1 MQDQLAR
8 IYEKRLGSKSS
19 MRPITGDDVMS
30 IPINVLLRST
40 KGASDLSKKQFRR
53 QGDRSWKKYLD
64 ASNVSGNTSNLFDMA
79 NQVSQVQCL
88 TEIIYTLEPAINIPY
103 PCRRVHANQRKDD
116 PVLSVKLKMND
127 ERFGLI
133 LLVRTFQG

>member
-1 MQDQLAR
+1 MQRRRAKMQDQLAR

-40 KGASDLSKKQFRR
+40 KGASDLSKKHLRR
-53 QGDRSWKKYLD
+53 QGDRSWKKYMD

-79 NQVSQVQCL
+79 NQVSQVRCL
-88 TEIIYTLEPAINIPY
+88 NKRYTP
-103 PCRRVHANQRKDD
+103 
-116 PVLSVKLKMND
+116 
-127 ERFGLI
+127 
-133 LLVRTFQG
+133 